1 MWDCKMWTCCVFQLL
16 GEVKNQLLTFQK
28 SLKPFLFSK
37 RFNNSSEFTLDWTAI
52 DDWDHFKH
60 ISRNKNRLSI
70 KIWFNTTNNNP
81 NSAERE
87 LVPFTKSAFFQ
98 VWHFSC
104 LRVCCWDVFFQ
115 VCEDSWARRR
125 CKSHICIVEIEIST
139 RPSRRYS
146 PWATD
151 RNKNTMTN
159 VILLLLLLIICPFKG
174 GPDRCWTGDLWL
186 KTVSK
191 CWVTHERWGTIHC
204 LPASWF
210 CLGTETTLW
219 HENKVRL
226 PVRDDVTD
234 RREGYCDGKSWTCVM
249 D

>member
-1 MWDCKMWTCCVFQLL
+1 MWNCMLWTCCVFQLL

-37 RFNNSSEFTLDWTAI
+37 WCNNSSEFTLDWTAI
-52 DDWDHFKH
+52 DDWDHLKH

-159 VILLLLLLIICPFKG
+159 MILLLLLLIICPFKG

-204 LPASWF
+204 LPASW
-210 CLGTETTLW
+210 LLSRHRNNIVARKQSAST
-219 HENKVRL
+219 
-226 PVRDDVTD
+226 
-234 RREGYCDGKSWTCVM
+234 GKRWCHR
-249 D
+249 

>member
-1 MWDCKMWTCCVFQLL
+1 MWDCMLWTCCVFQLL

-28 SLKPFLFSK
+28 SLKLFLFSK
-37 RFNNSSEFTLDWTAI
+37 WCNNSSEFTLDWTAI

-234 RREGYCDGKSWTCVM
+234 RREVYCDGKSWTCVM

>member
-1 MWDCKMWTCCVFQLL
+1 MWYCMMWTCCAFQLL
-16 GEVKNQLLTFQK
+16 GEVKNQLFQK
-28 SLKPFLFSK
+28 SLKLFLFSK
-37 RFNNSSEFTLDWTAI
+37 WCNNSSEFTLDWTAI

-204 LPASWF
+204 LPASW
-210 CLGTETTLW
+210 LLSRHRNNIVARKQSAST
-219 HENKVRL
+219 
-226 PVRDDVTD
+226 
-234 RREGYCDGKSWTCVM
+234 GKRWCHR
-249 D
+249 